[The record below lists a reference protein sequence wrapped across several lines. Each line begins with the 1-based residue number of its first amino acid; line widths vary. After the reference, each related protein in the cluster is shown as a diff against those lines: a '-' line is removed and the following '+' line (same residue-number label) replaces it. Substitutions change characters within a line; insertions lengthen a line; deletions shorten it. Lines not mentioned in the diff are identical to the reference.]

1 MSLRTRYILYILL
14 YLLPYKSFSQTLV
27 STFVDPCTKKVSV
40 FVFPISGGTTIT
52 FMGKSKVFTSAD
64 VASGAFIT
72 WINQVYAEYS
82 APCPITTL
90 ANQITTTSVATS
102 VSSIASSI
110 QPPPVSAPSVAAP
123 SAAPAAAPA
132 ASSTD
137 ASSSSSSSSSESSS
151 NSSSDKSESKSE
163 ASPSSKSEKKE
174 ESKSEKKEE
183 KKESKKDDKKKS
195 NAMAPVIFSSD
206 LSSVQQLQGE
216 FNLMANLGLSQS
228 SLAGDVSYGGTAIIY
243 SNLKQFALSTRY
255 SKMEMSGT
263 QLCGIATYSYTAAYN
278 NGSFMHI
285 GAFSYVMMAKGNI
298 LGYNLAYVST
308 EIPYNSGSQMYGI
321 SSITIFGM
329 HPMIINPR
337 FSISPELFL
346 MGTPL
351 SYAYKSKTFTPNSH
365 FSYIVGNTFNMAISK
380 RFSMTA
386 NVKFMGGQTQTIG
399 LLVGSRF
406 NL

>member
-1 MSLRTRYILYILL
+1 MCGIKKRFILILVVF
-14 YLLPYKSFSQTLV
+14 LPLFVHSQTLI
-27 STFVDPCTKKVSV
+27 STFIDPCTKKVSV

-64 VASGAFIT
+64 VRNATFMT

-90 ANQITTTSVATS
+90 ANQITTTSVA
-102 VSSIASSI
+102 SSIAAAV
-110 QPPPVSAPSVAAP
+110 PPPIAPP
-123 SAAPAAAPA
+123 PPPPPPAPAEAPA
-132 ASSTD
+132 ASPPPAANS
-137 ASSSSSSSSSESSS
+137 SSSSSSSSSESSSS

-163 ASPSSKSEKKE
+163 SSQSSKSEKKE

-183 KKESKKDDKKKS
+183 KKESKKEDKKK
-195 NAMAPVIFSSD
+195 NAAMAPVIFSSD
-206 LSSVQQLQGE
+206 LSSVQQLQGD
-216 FNLMANLGLSQS
+216 FNLMANIGLSQS
-228 SLAGDVSYGGTAIIY
+228 SLAGDISYGGTAIIY

-255 SKMEMSGT
+255 SKMELT
-263 QLCGIATYSYTAAYN
+263 NNQLCGIATYSYTMAYN

-285 GAFSYVMMAKGNI
+285 GAFSYVMMVKNNI

-308 EIPYNSGSQMYGI
+308 QIPYNSSTQMYGI

-329 HPMIINPR
+329 HPMVINSKY
-337 FSISPELFL
+337 SIAPELFI

-351 SYAYKSKTFTPNSH
+351 SYAYKSEAFTSNSH
-365 FSYIVGNTFNMAISK
+365 LSYIIGNTFNFNISK

-386 NVKFMGGQTQTIG
+386 NVKYMGGQVQMVG
-399 LLVGSRF
+399 LLIGSRF

>member
-1 MSLRTRYILYILL
+1 MSLRIKYLLCILL
-14 YLLPYKSFSQTLV
+14 YIIPYKSNSQTLV
-27 STFVDPCTKKVSV
+27 STFIDPCTKKVSV

-52 FMGKSKVFTSAD
+52 FMGKSKVFTSTD
-64 VASGAFIT
+64 VRNGTFMT

-90 ANQITTTSVATS
+90 ANQITTTSVASS
-102 VSSIASSI
+102 VAAAV
-110 QPPPVSAPSVAAP
+110 PPPVASPP
-123 SAAPAAAPA
+123 PPPAPAEAPA
-132 ASSTD
+132 ASPPP
-137 ASSSSSSSSSESSS
+137 AANSSSSSSSSESSSS

-163 ASPSSKSEKKE
+163 SSQSSKSEKKE

-183 KKESKKDDKKKS
+183 KKESKKEDKKK
-195 NAMAPVIFSSD
+195 NAAMAPVIFSSD
-206 LSSVQQLQGE
+206 LSSVQQLQGD
-216 FNLMANLGLSQS
+216 FNLMANIGLSQS
-228 SLAGDVSYGGTAIIY
+228 SLAGDISYGGTAIIY

-255 SKMEMSGT
+255 SKMELT
-263 QLCGIATYSYTAAYN
+263 NNQLCGIATYSYTTAYN

-285 GAFSYVMMAKGNI
+285 GAFSYVMMVKNNI

-308 EIPYNSGSQMYGI
+308 QIPYNSSTQMYGI

-329 HPMIINPR
+329 HPMVINSKY
-337 FSISPELFL
+337 SIAPELFI

-351 SYAYKSKTFTPNSH
+351 SYAYKSESFTSNSH
-365 FSYIVGNTFNMAISK
+365 LSYIIGNTFNFNISK

-386 NVKFMGGQTQTIG
+386 NVKYMGGQAQMVG
-399 LLVGSRF
+399 LLIGSRF